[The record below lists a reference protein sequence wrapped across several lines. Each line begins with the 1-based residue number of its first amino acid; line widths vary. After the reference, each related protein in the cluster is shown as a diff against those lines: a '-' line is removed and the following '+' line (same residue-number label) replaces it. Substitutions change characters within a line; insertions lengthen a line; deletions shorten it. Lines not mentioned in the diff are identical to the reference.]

1 MTAIGKYTL
10 SGDWEISNVGHTALA
25 VFNDKKYFMKRYN
38 SYRMPKNDPATISR
52 KLYEKQ
58 KAAFEEFVAYRK
70 EINEK
75 LSEVAKSGGNIILP
89 CEWFVADNAFIEVTD
104 YIEDIVGDDRLF
116 GLSAQDRILL
126 LLTAAGALKGIHDAG
141 IVHSDLK
148 RSNILVKKNAYG
160 KYLAKIIDFDK
171 SYFVNRIRVNDLGGD
186 QCYMSPELAY
196 CLMSDLSESAV
207 KRLSLKSDIFSLGIV
222 FYSYLCGG
230 RFPEIRT
237 PSGDRIGNSQYCG
250 EALVRG
256 NTLAIGREIEEEY
269 LRALIANMLYKDP
282 AMRPDAQ
289 TVINVIKEKRVL
301 SVRPDQGVAV
311 IGARVETPRV
321 EPARAAAS
329 ARTDAP
335 SDGGLEID
343 YESLRRAGFVKAE
356 SDRNGTSV
364 RYKLFKRDGSFA
376 YMSAQV
382 LILTGYAKRR

>member
-10 SGDWEISNVGHTALA
+10 SSDWEISNVGHTALA
-25 VFNDKKYFMKRYN
+25 VCGGKKYFMKRYN
-38 SYRMPKNDPATISR
+38 SYRLPKNDPKNISR
-52 KLYEKQ
+52 KLYERQ

-89 CEWFVADNAFIEVTD
+89 CEWFIGDNAFVEATD
-104 YIEDIVGDDRLF
+104 YIEDIVDDGTLF
-116 GLSAQDRILL
+116 GLSAEDVRFL
-126 LLTAAGALKGIHDAG
+126 LLTAAGALKGVHGAG

-196 CLMSDLSESAV
+196 CLISDLSESAV
-207 KRLSLKSDIFSLGIV
+207 QQLSPKSDIFSLGIV
-222 FYSYLCGG
+222 FYNYLCGG
-230 RFPEIRT
+230 RFPGIRT
-237 PSGDRIGNSQYCG
+237 PSDDGTVNPQYCG
-250 EALVRG
+250 EALLCG
-256 NTLAIGREIEEEY
+256 NILIIGREIEDDC

-364 RYKLFKRDGSFA
+364 RYKLFKRDGSFT

-382 LILTGYAKRR
+382 LILTGYARRR